1 MTRRAWPVPELHLE
15 LHDIF
20 TGSNSQ
26 RYVHAF
32 AEIRR
37 LEMVS
42 ASMQALK
49 ARAVWA
55 PWVAQYV
62 QRVKAEPVAG
72 PLALTLLQGMQSSNP
87 TFILRNWIAEAAIRA
102 AEKGDYSKVRTVF
115 EMQETPFKAAF
126 CSMRPAFAAA
136 ACSVVAKG
144 AGASGGGSSDAS
156 GKEKAVSEAE
166 REFLVPPPAW
176 AASLLCTCS
185 S

>member
-1 MTRRAWPVPELHLE
+1 MRQFRFASCHTTLSVAAARFIGPMRGILASHRAKP
-15 LHDIF
+15 F
-20 TGSNSQ
+20 
-26 RYVHAF
+26 
-32 AEIRR
+32 
-37 LEMVS
+37 
-42 ASMQALK
+42 
-49 ARAVWA
+49 
-55 PWVAQYV
+55 
-62 QRVKAEPVAG
+62 G
-72 PLALTLLQGMQSSNP
+72 PTL
-87 TFILRNWIAEAAIRA
+87 ILRNWIAEAAIRA

-136 ACSVVAKG
+136 AACSVVAKG

-156 GKEKAVSEAE
+156 GEEKAVSEAE